1 MQFRIGIL
9 GGSFDP
15 IHLAHLE
22 AARIARDKLDLDFVY
37 LVPAGNPYHRDHVVA
52 STEARLAMC
61 ELAAQ
66 GHDWLKVSKVD
77 TDRIGN
83 TYTIDTISDF
93 AGEFTRDF
101 PNDSVE
107 WFLILGADA
116 YKNFPQWKQPEEIAK
131 NVSIVVVSRP
141 GEDHQELDRF
151 PCHFIDVPGWEISS
165 TQVRL
170 AAKNNETFDE
180 LVPTS
185 VSEYIKTNKLYANQ

>member
-1 MQFRIGIL
+1 MQYRIGIL

-22 AARIARDKLDLDFVY
+22 AARIACETLDLDFVY
-37 LVPAGNPYHRDHVVA
+37 LVPAGNPYHREEVFA
-52 STEARLAMC
+52 SSQARLAMC
-61 ELAAQ
+61 ELAVQ

-77 TDRIGN
+77 IDRMGN
-83 TYTIDTISDF
+83 TYTIDMISDL
-93 AGEFTRDF
+93 ASEFKREF

-116 YKNFPQWKQPEEIAK
+116 YKDFPQWKQPEEIAK

-141 GEDHQELDRF
+141 GENHQELDRF
-151 PCHFIDVPGWEISS
+151 PCIFIDVPGWEISS

-170 AAKNNETFDE
+170 AVKNNESISE
-180 LVPTS
+180 LVTTS
-185 VSEYIKTNKLYANQ
+185 VSEYITTNKLYAN

>member
-22 AARIARDKLDLDFVY
+22 AAKIACDNLHLDWVY
-37 LVPAGNPYHRDHVVA
+37 LVPAGNPYHRDEVVA
-52 STEARLAMC
+52 SVEQRLAMC
-61 ELAAQ
+61 ELAAE

-77 TDRIGN
+77 IERVGN
-83 TYTIDTISDF
+83 TYTIDTISDL
-93 AGEFTRDF
+93 ANDFTRNY

-116 YKNFPQWKQPEEIAK
+116 YKNFPQWKQPKEIAQ
-131 NVSIVVVSRP
+131 NVSIIVVARP
-141 GEDHQELDRF
+141 GEDHQEIEQF
-151 PCHFIDVPGWEISS
+151 PCDFIDVPGWEISS

-170 AAKNNETFDE
+170 SIGRSESIAE
-180 LVPTS
+180 LVNTS
-185 VSEYIKTNKLYANQ
+185 VNDYITTNKLYAN

>member
-1 MQFRIGIL
+1 VQYRIGIL

-15 IHLAHLE
+15 IHLAHVE
-22 AARIARDKLDLDFVY
+22 AARIARKTLDLDFVY
-37 LVPAGNPYHRDHVVA
+37 LVPAGNPYHRDEVLA
-52 STEARLAMC
+52 SIEQRLAMC

-83 TYTIDTISDF
+83 TYTIDTIREL
-93 AGEFTRDF
+93 AQEFTINH
-101 PNDSVE
+101 PNDSAE

-116 YKNFPQWKQPEEIAK
+116 YQDFPRWKQPEEIARS
-131 NVSIVVVSRP
+131 VSMVVVSRP
-141 GEDHQELDRF
+141 GESSQQLDHF

-170 AAKNNETFDE
+170 SAGNNESIAE
-180 LVPTS
+180 LVAPS
-185 VSEYIKTNKLYANQ
+185 VNEYIKTNKLYIN

>member
-1 MQFRIGIL
+1 VQYRIGIL

-22 AARIARDKLDLDFVY
+22 AARIARDTLDLDFVY
-37 LVPAGNPYHRDHVVA
+37 LVPAGNPYHRDEVVA
-52 STEARLAMC
+52 SVQARLEMC

-77 TDRIGN
+77 IDRTGN
-83 TYTIDTISDF
+83 TYTIDTVSDL
-93 AGEFTRDF
+93 ASEFTRVF

-116 YKNFPQWKQPEEIAK
+116 YKNFPRWKQPEEIAK

-141 GEDHQELDRF
+141 GENHQELDHF
-151 PCHFIDVPGWEISS
+151 PCNFIDVPGWEISS
-165 TQVRL
+165 TQVRI
-170 AAKNNETFDE
+170 AAKNDE
-180 LVPTS
+180 SIADLVASS
-185 VSEYIKTNKLYANQ
+185 VSEYIKTNKLYAN